1 MLPGTFWHFDLYKEI
16 IHSIKPAIFYDGVNN
31 CPWNGGR
38 SNIVSNTWNDA
49 VIEEYYQYGHRVA
62 MTFSNGDID
71 ISNEIG
77 NKLLEKLSAQDNY
90 IILRNA
96 LI

>member
-1 MLPGTFWHFDLYKEI
+1 MWMLPGTFWHFDLYKEI

-49 VIEEYYQYGHRVA
+49 VIEEYYQYLLDNPDRACKKILIVYKF
-62 MTFSNGDID
+62 FSKIP
-71 ISNEIG
+71 
-77 NKLLEKLSAQDNY
+77 SAF
-90 IILRNA
+90 L
-96 LI
+96 